1 VNTSEVLFIILVP
14 FNCFVI
20 YFLGLI
26 QNKSPMDSE
35 SITLIDD
42 DQVQCLEEEISAGER
57 EEQPRGEES
66 GEGEEQPRGEES
78 GGGGEQPRGKESA
91 GGLGTQ
97 PMKEQK
103 KIDRLEEQS
112 STVAVAVES
121 SSQSSISCVPDSV
134 ENEVEGNQCF
144 EEVGEAVRG
153 KSETYPMLQTFTE
166 NIDETFECKI
176 VKETLKSDRLF
187 SENLGSD
194 VVYTES
200 GATPLGLPQMV
211 AVLENSGEVDGVPIR
226 ENECKNA
233 AVVPED
239 VVHKPKEK
247 RKTLSLGASP
257 SLTGEKMLCVSES
270 MLSEGS
276 RTTGNISAEES
287 QPRDSMAAPTDFLLK
302 PKAKRKRKTFSL
314 EASPPRTE
322 QKMNNCSS
330 LQTDSIDFE
339 AVIG

>member
-1 VNTSEVLFIILVP
+1 
-14 FNCFVI
+14 
-20 YFLGLI
+20 
-26 QNKSPMDSE
+26 MDSE

-78 GGGGEQPRGKESA
+78 GGGGEQSRGEESGGGGEQPRGKESA
-91 GGLGTQ
+91 GRLGTQ

-112 STVAVAVES
+112 STVAVAVAS
-121 SSQSSISCVPDSV
+121 SSQSSILCVTDCV

-144 EEVGEAVRG
+144 EEVGETVRG

-200 GATPLGLPQMV
+200 GAPPLGLPQMV

-247 RKTLSLGASP
+247 RKTFSLGASP

-270 MLSEGS
+270 TLSEGS

-287 QPRDSMAAPTDFLLK
+287 QPRDSMAAPADFLLK

-330 LQTDSIDFE
+330 LQK
-339 AVIG
+339 IGR